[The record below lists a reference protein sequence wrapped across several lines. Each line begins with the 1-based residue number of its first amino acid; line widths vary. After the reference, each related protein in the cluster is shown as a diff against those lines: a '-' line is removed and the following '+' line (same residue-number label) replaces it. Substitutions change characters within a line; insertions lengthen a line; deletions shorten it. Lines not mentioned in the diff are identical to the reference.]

1 VDNIIKGFR
10 EGTLYAAEF
19 VNPCIDAKSIIDPII
34 AGGGSFAG
42 WRYYVTQ
49 WQSTSTIMFLMYNR
63 ARFDPAETGLLRVAA
78 AASLAASY
86 RRLETKQS
94 ACLAVLGRGER
105 VRALADRG
113 LEAGHPSLDQAVGG
127 AARLGGLG
135 GAEDDRLRRGA
146 GDGGAQRHGEAARER
161 GRVQAPAARLPHGRA
176 TMVAE

>member
-86 RRLETKQS
+86 RRRETKQS
-94 ACLAVLGRGER
+94 ACLAAMAQKGMQVATLPTSVLTKLRSATST
-105 VRALADRG
+105 VLARDAAANPEVAAV
-113 LEAGHPSLDQAVGG
+113 LESMRMFENRNGTWLNEGPISRTFRFVGWPG
-127 AARLGGLG
+127 WGSDL
-135 GAEDDRLRRGA
+135 
-146 GDGGAQRHGEAARER
+146 
-161 GRVQAPAARLPHGRA
+161 
-176 TMVAE
+176 